1 MLPKENRI
9 TKTLEFDACFGAKFK
24 QAGGKSFSTDAFV
37 FKVLPNHK
45 KTNRFGFI
53 VGTKVDNRAS
63 VRNKVKRRLRAIFHK
78 QLDNILVG
86 YDFLVVAT
94 KPSAKLEFVEVERQ
108 CIDFLEKM
116 RVLKP
121 IKV

>member
-1 MLPKENRI
+1 MLPKQNRI

-37 FKVLPNHK
+37 FKILPNQK
-45 KTNRFGFI
+45 KINRLGFI

-78 QLDNILVG
+78 QLNNIIIG
-86 YDFLVVAT
+86 FDFLVVAA
-94 KPSAKLEFVEVERQ
+94 KPSAKLEFVEVEKQ
-108 CIDFLEKM
+108 CLDFLKKM
-116 RVLKP
+116 RVLKSD
-121 IKV
+121 KV